1 MAAADKINM
10 DGTATL
16 IVAWRGGR
24 HAFARGLK
32 AGGDVIEVLT
42 GYAATTAQ
50 MINDGQGRIYDPGD
64 EQDEERD
71 YLSANREELLDT
83 ALLAQIERGSSLPL
97 IPPDELR
104 DRRIALYALLVGNNP
119 ASRSIFIRKGSP
131 VKLATKNLIAIFD
144 ETLTRV
150 TAPILA
156 FDETFDIVLTPT
168 DVVVLN
174 QPNFEALFKES
185 DAVLAKT
192 AEWADDLGKALP
204 ISD

>member
-24 HAFARGLK
+24 HAFARVLK

-83 ALLAQIERGSSLPL
+83 ALLAQIELQNGRSGATILYTLGDDRIHDRVLGRPL
-97 IPPDELR
+97 HAIGRPCSGNGASASPAKDCGAN
-104 DRRIALYALLVGNNP
+104 IAGGGDGV
-119 ASRSIFIRKGSP
+119 IHC
-131 VKLATKNLIAIFD
+131 
-144 ETLTRV
+144 
-150 TAPILA
+150 
-156 FDETFDIVLTPT
+156 
-168 DVVVLN
+168 
-174 QPNFEALFKES
+174 ES
-185 DAVLAKT
+185 
-192 AEWADDLGKALP
+192 
-204 ISD
+204 